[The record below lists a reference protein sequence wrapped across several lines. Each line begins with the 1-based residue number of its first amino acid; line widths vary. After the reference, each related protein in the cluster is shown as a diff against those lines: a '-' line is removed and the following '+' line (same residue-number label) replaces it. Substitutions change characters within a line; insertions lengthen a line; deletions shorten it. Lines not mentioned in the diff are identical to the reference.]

1 MHTLLEFSAG
11 AMPVEKKEIMTEEKP
26 LSRFVKDEMMRKE
39 KLLEEILDQTK
50 MVKKKL
56 EKFEKQTE
64 NESKG
69 SLTKKE
75 INEMREDLSL
85 NKETMQ
91 KQMVEVQFLKKEIS
105 ETKSSIKHIETKLK
119 QVEKSSLKKGVEIAR
134 LEEELKASKTD
145 IVALKALEAE
155 FLAMRNDH
163 IDITDENEKIKREL
177 KDWQELLETET
188 QQQRRCFRCKKA
200 ARRVF
205 REHSSE

>member
-1 MHTLLEFSAG
+1 
-11 AMPVEKKEIMTEEKP
+11 MPVEKKEIMTEEKP

-75 INEMREDLSL
+75 INEIRENISL

-91 KQMVEVQFLKKEIS
+91 KQMVEVQFLKKEMS

-134 LEEELKASKTD
+134 LEEELKGSKTD
-145 IVALKALEAE
+145 IAALKALEAE

>member
-1 MHTLLEFSAG
+1 MHTLLEFSVG

-75 INEMREDLSL
+75 INEIRENISL

-91 KQMVEVQFLKKEIS
+91 KQMVEVQFLKKEMS

-134 LEEELKASKTD
+134 LEEELKGSKTD
-145 IVALKALEAE
+145 IAALKALEAE

>member
-1 MHTLLEFSAG
+1 MHTLLEFSVG

-75 INEMREDLSL
+75 INEIRENISL

-91 KQMVEVQFLKKEIS
+91 KQMVEVQFLKKEMS

-145 IVALKALEAE
+145 IAALKALEAE

>member
-134 LEEELKASKTD
+134 LEEELKGSKTD
-145 IVALKALEAE
+145 IAALKALEAE

>member
-1 MHTLLEFSAG
+1 MHTLLEFSVG

-75 INEMREDLSL
+75 INEIRENISL
-85 NKETMQ
+85 NKETIQ
-91 KQMVEVQFLKKEIS
+91 KQMVEVQFLKKEMS

-134 LEEELKASKTD
+134 LEEELKGSKTD
-145 IVALKALEAE
+145 IAALKALEAE

>member
-75 INEMREDLSL
+75 INEIRENISL

-91 KQMVEVQFLKKEIS
+91 KQMVEVQFLKKEMS

-145 IVALKALEAE
+145 IAALKALEAE

>member
-1 MHTLLEFSAG
+1 
-11 AMPVEKKEIMTEEKP
+11 MPVEKKEIMTEEKP

-75 INEMREDLSL
+75 INEIRENISL

-91 KQMVEVQFLKKEIS
+91 KQMVEVQFLKKEMS

-134 LEEELKASKTD
+134 LEEELKGSKTD
-145 IVALKALEAE
+145 IAALNALEAE
-155 FLAMRNDH
+155 FFAMRNNH

>member
-1 MHTLLEFSAG
+1 MHTLLEFSVG

-134 LEEELKASKTD
+134 LEEELKGSKTD
-145 IVALKALEAE
+145 IAALKALEAE

>member
-1 MHTLLEFSAG
+1 MHTLLEFSVG

-75 INEMREDLSL
+75 INEIRENISL

-134 LEEELKASKTD
+134 LEEELKGSKTD
-145 IVALKALEAE
+145 IAALKALEAE